1 MYHLTALI
9 TCLAVA
15 VYFSTGI
22 LVSRARVAY
31 GIKAPAVAGKADF
44 ERVVRVQMNSLEA
57 MPMFLPMLWLFA
69 VYVSDPIAAAIGLVW
84 VVGRILY
91 IVSYAKAADKRG
103 PGFGIQALA
112 TVALWFGATGAIA
125 WRLVHG

>member
-1 MYHLTALI
+1 
-9 TCLAVA
+9 
-15 VYFSTGI
+15 
-22 LVSRARVAY
+22 
-31 GIKAPAVAGKADF
+31 
-44 ERVVRVQMNSLEA
+44 
-57 MPMFLPMLWLFA
+57 MLWLFA